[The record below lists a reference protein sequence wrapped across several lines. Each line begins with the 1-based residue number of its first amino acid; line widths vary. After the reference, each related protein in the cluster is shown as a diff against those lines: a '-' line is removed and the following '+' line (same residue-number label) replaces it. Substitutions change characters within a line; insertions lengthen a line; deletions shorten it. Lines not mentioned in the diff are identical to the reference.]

1 MRRSVRLLWAGPFLA
16 SLLLAPEPAI
26 LALPE
31 EAPAEEESP
40 VLKPE
45 DAERLFLSFINDRA
59 SLIRSCFFLGGVKVG
74 DITYVKNIATT
85 QIRYRI
91 ECRQEEIDAP
101 PLDRTLKEDFIYRYD
116 HDAWE
121 ILGRANEV
129 SPGVKAGA
137 LAPSDAAPSRPD
149 PSAADRRKIAE
160 QILAWAVLGTAPPG
174 TDAAFP
180 GGKLFPGRQKVLV
193 SNENLTGVETL
204 AVRGREVVLLAPE
217 ALLQRTVLMGGVA
230 WLRFEQLDISG
241 DKAEATVQVLAPV
254 LPAPSPGETR
264 TRSLVR
270 FRADFFQRHGA
281 WTMTRSRTL

>member
-1 MRRSVRLLWAGPFLA
+1 MRPLWASALLTG
-16 SLLLAPEPAI
+16 LLLAPEPAI
-26 LALPE
+26 LALPDE
-31 EAPAEEESP
+31 PPPAEEESP

-45 DAERLFLSFINDRA
+45 DAERLFLSFINDRS

-74 DITYVKNIATT
+74 DITYVKNIATA

-101 PLDRTLKEDFIYRYD
+101 PLDRTLKEDFIYRYN
-116 HDAWE
+116 HDVWE

-180 GGKLFPGRQKVLV
+180 GGKFFPGKQKVLV
-193 SNENLTGVETL
+193 SSENLSGVDAL
-204 AVRGREVVLLAPE
+204 SVRGREVVILTPE
-217 ALLQRTVLMGGVA
+217 ALLQRSLLMGGGSWV
-230 WLRFEQLDISG
+230 RFESLEISG
-241 DKAEATVQVLAPV
+241 DKAQATVGILAPV
-254 LPAPSPGETR
+254 LPAPSPGEPPS
-264 TRSLVR
+264 RSLVR
-270 FRADFFQRHGA
+270 VRTDFFLRRGGV
-281 WTMTRSRTL
+281 WTMTRFQKL

>member
-1 MRRSVRLLWAGPFLA
+1 MRSVRLVWTGVFLA
-16 SLLLAPEPAI
+16 SLLMAPEPAI

-74 DITYVKNIATT
+74 DITYVKNIATAE
-85 QIRYRI
+85 IRYRI

-101 PLDRTLKEDFIYRYD
+101 PLDRTLKEDFIYRYS
-116 HDAWE
+116 HEVWE

-129 SPGVKAGA
+129 SPAVKAGA
-137 LAPSDAAPSRPD
+137 IAPSDAQAARPD

-160 QILAWAVLGTAPPG
+160 QILAWAVLGTPPPG
-174 TDAAFP
+174 TDGAFP
-180 GGKLFPGRQKVLV
+180 GGKLFPVRQKVLV
-193 SNENLTGVETL
+193 SNENLAGVETL
-204 AVRGREVVLLAPE
+204 AVRGREVVLLTPE
-217 ALLQRTVLMGGVA
+217 ALLQRTVLIGGGS

-241 DKAEATVQVLAPV
+241 DKAEATVQVLSPV
-254 LPAPSPGETR
+254 LPVPPPGGSP
-264 TRSLVR
+264 TRSLAR
-270 FRADFFQRHGA
+270 LKADFFQRRGA
-281 WTMTRSRTL
+281 WTMTRSRPL